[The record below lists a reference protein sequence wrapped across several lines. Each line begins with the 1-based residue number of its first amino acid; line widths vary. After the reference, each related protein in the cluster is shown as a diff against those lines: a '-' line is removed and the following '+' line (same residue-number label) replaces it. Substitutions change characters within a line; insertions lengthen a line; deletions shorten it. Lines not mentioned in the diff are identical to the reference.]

1 MADLN
6 EKATFDHASLKGAES
21 TVEQTPEESEA
32 TKKLLRKCD
41 LRLIPPLMV
50 IFFLS
55 FMDRTNIGNAKI
67 QGMTEDLKMTG
78 NDYNMALFVFFI
90 PYIIFE
96 VPSNIMIK
104 RISPSLWLAGI
115 TVLRGISTVGMG
127 LVNNVQGLIA
137 CRVLLGF
144 FEAGI
149 VPGCI
154 YLISMYYRRYEVQW
168 RMSLF
173 FSAAI
178 LAGAFSGLLAFAIA
192 KMHDV
197 GGLEAW
203 RWIFILE
210 GILTVVI
217 GVIAKWWIP
226 DWPET
231 ANFLNDDERSRL
243 IARLADDSGDA
254 KMDHLNR
261 AAWKRILSD
270 WKIYLGTLAY
280 FGIVNNGYAGSFFIP
295 TILREMGYAAE
306 RAQVLTIPVYIV
318 ATIGCLSAAY
328 LADRMRHRYGFTMF
342 GVVMTSIGYILL
354 LLQHQVPTAARYFA
368 LFLLVTGGYIT
379 QPVVLGWLSN
389 TMGGHYKRSI
399 ASAAQVGFG
408 NLGGIV
414 ASNVYLTR
422 EAPEYWTGLGIHHT
436 TGRAASFMMDSHDQ
450 GRQNLS
456 ILNRLP
462 LELLNNVIYT
472 LPNVDIKN
480 LRLTC
485 SYLGSIS
492 LPRFNRIFL
501 STSLRDIEVFTSIV
515 NHDVFRLKVTEI
527 IYDDS
532 RFDYCY
538 YSRGRQS
545 REVNENTD
553 DITRVPH
560 GFERAYSIITNIIDT
575 KEDEFQSV
583 PHVKEAF
590 KTRSTMSQSY
600 QVYRKLKLQ
609 QDEVLTS
616 GRDADALR
624 YGLLRFPN
632 LKRVTISPAAHGILG
647 RPLYLTPTI
656 RSFPEG
662 LIYPLERGWSE
673 SKPFEEH
680 PLTPWDESSKRE
692 WRGFCVVTKE
702 IARHIREDPIF
713 GLSEFIV
720 EGQQLWTGISCRLF
734 ENPAGNEYHD
744 FVTILSHPP
753 LRRLDLSIACGT
765 ESRHNW
771 PSFRSGLLFEAL
783 RKGIGLYDLR
793 FDTSIPFLSRRWHTF
808 TEGEQNGMPVR
819 SMFPVH
825 EWSNLRRLCLSRS
838 FIKQRDLMAFIPTL
852 PKSLES
858 LELSFLSFFPDEGT
872 YRDLLQDMRCNL
884 GWRERPSANQ
894 PKLIVLVIENELSID
909 QIAMDVS
916 CAAMEYLYRHGENP
930 FVEDQILEVLEGK
943 GTPVDLFDPL
953 NHGRF
958 TSV

>member
-41 LRLIPPLMV
+41 FRLIPPLMV

-78 NDYNMALFVFFI
+78 SDYNMALFVFFI

-115 TVLRGISTVGMG
+115 TVLWGISTVGMG

-231 ANFLNDDERSRL
+231 ASFLNDDERSRL

-254 KMDHLNR
+254 KMNHLNK
-261 AAWKRILSD
+261 AAWKRILTD

-306 RAQVLTIPVYIV
+306 RAQVLTIPVYVV

-422 EAPEYWTGLGIHHT
+422 EAPEYWTGLGV
-436 TGRAASFMMDSHDQ
+436 S
-450 GRQNLS
+450 
-456 ILNRLP
+456 
-462 LELLNNVIYT
+462 
-472 LPNVDIKN
+472 
-480 LRLTC
+480 
-485 SYLGSIS
+485 LGMVWI
-492 LPRFNRIFL
+492 
-501 STSLRDIEVFTSIV
+501 
-515 NHDVFRLKVTEI
+515 
-527 IYDDS
+527 
-532 RFDYCY
+532 C
-538 YSRGRQS
+538 
-545 REVNENTD
+545 
-553 DITRVPH
+553 
-560 GFERAYSIITNIIDT
+560 
-575 KEDEFQSV
+575 
-583 PHVKEAF
+583 
-590 KTRSTMSQSY
+590 
-600 QVYRKLKLQ
+600 
-609 QDEVLTS
+609 
-616 GRDADALR
+616 
-624 YGLLRFPN
+624 
-632 LKRVTISPAAHGILG
+632 
-647 RPLYLTPTI
+647 
-656 RSFPEG
+656 
-662 LIYPLERGWSE
+662 
-673 SKPFEEH
+673 
-680 PLTPWDESSKRE
+680 
-692 WRGFCVVTKE
+692 
-702 IARHIREDPIF
+702 
-713 GLSEFIV
+713 
-720 EGQQLWTGISCRLF
+720 GISCTAFYFLAIRENKKRDRGERDQRLQG
-734 ENPAGNEYHD
+734 AD
-744 FVTILSHPP
+744 A
-753 LRRLDLSIACGT
+753 D
-765 ESRHNW
+765 
-771 PSFRSGLLFEAL
+771 
-783 RKGIGLYDLR
+783 
-793 FDTSIPFLSRRWHTF
+793 
-808 TEGEQNGMPVR
+808 
-819 SMFPVH
+819 
-825 EWSNLRRLCLSRS
+825 
-838 FIKQRDLMAFIPTL
+838 
-852 PKSLES
+852 
-858 LELSFLSFFPDEGT
+858 
-872 YRDLLQDMRCNL
+872 NL
-884 GWRERPSANQ
+884 GDDHPHWRYA
-894 PKLIVLVIENELSID
+894 
-909 QIAMDVS
+909 
-916 CAAMEYLYRHGENP
+916 
-930 FVEDQILEVLEGK
+930 
-943 GTPVDLFDPL
+943 T
-953 NHGRF
+953 
-958 TSV
+958 